1 MSAAATRRFATLAR
15 EAVQDAVRRRV
26 VAAITVMSLLSLMLV
41 DSCTS
46 CAAGTA
52 TIDGR
57 ITDVV
62 NVAGWTGAVTFVVLG
77 LWTVVLAGVLASE
90 HLVKT
95 LADGSAVLC
104 LARPVGRG
112 NFALARLAGA
122 LAIALAAG
130 AVLLG
135 GTAGLFH
142 VRSGLALA
150 PALAAG
156 GACALGMVAGGSL
169 AMLASL
175 YLGRT
180 AALLFA
186 FALTAVVGAA
196 NFLSLAGAELTGF
209 LGAVDRFGP
218 PLLSAIT
225 LGLSGWI
232 PEASLPADPTEVAL
246 RLLGWAGAGVAL
258 LCVAFRRLEIAS

>member
-15 EAVQDAVRRRV
+15 EAIQDAVRRRV

-46 CAAGTA
+46 CAAGTV
-52 TIDGR
+52 TIDGAV
-57 ITDVV
+57 TDAL
-62 NVAGWTGAVTFVVLG
+62 NVAGWTGAVTFLVLG
-77 LWTVVLAGVLASE
+77 LWTIVLAGVLASE
-90 HLVKT
+90 HLVQT
-95 LADGSAVLC
+95 LADGSAALC

-112 NFALARLAGA
+112 SFALARLTGA

-130 AVLLG
+130 ALLLG

-142 VRSGLALA
+142 VRSGLGLA

-156 GACALGMVAGGSL
+156 AACALGMVAGGSL
-169 AMLASL
+169 AMFASL

-180 AALLFA
+180 AALLLA
-186 FALTAVVGAA
+186 FALTAVVGTA
-196 NFLSLAGAELTGF
+196 NALSLAGAELAGF
-209 LGAVDRFGP
+209 LDAVDRFGP
-218 PLLSAIT
+218 PLLSAMA
-225 LGLSGWI
+225 LGLSDWI
-232 PEASLPADPTEVAL
+232 PEASLPADPIEVAL

-258 LCVAFRRLEIAS
+258 LCVAFRRLEITN